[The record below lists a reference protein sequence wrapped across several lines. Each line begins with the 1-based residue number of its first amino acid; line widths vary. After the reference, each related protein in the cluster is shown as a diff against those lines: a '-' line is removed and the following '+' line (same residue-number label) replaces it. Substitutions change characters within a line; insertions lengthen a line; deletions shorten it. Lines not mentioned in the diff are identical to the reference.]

1 MKRYLLLTLFLL
13 STFCQN
19 VLAQKCKP
27 SLSKV
32 DEMTNEKVEGWG
44 GKIGGQTSLGNKIGH
59 DTMLYLNDRDKG
71 DTLINATVYINYIV
85 LAKNAAILDKTHQAG
100 ERILL
105 KTENS
110 LIQFTTDNVIKNEK
124 STFGSYYQIFELNGK
139 ITIEEAKILSENFLE
154 MYRIEKEEGGSI
166 VQDKPNKRAK
176 RKMKEQFEC
185 FLNTLK

>member
-1 MKRYLLLTLFLL
+1 M
-13 STFCQN
+13 
-19 VLAQKCKP
+19 
-27 SLSKV
+27 
-32 DEMTNEKVEGWG
+32 
-44 GKIGGQTSLGNKIGH
+44 
-59 DTMLYLNDRDKG
+59 
-71 DTLINATVYINYIV
+71 
-85 LAKNAAILDKTHQAG
+85 
-100 ERILL
+100 